1 MGKGYLK
8 RSILFLTNNKN
19 ALPMYEWLLQKGQ
32 TVHLSSDEITIR
44 QIEFMRPEIIIS
56 YNYSYIIKQD
66 IISFMNGRIINLH
79 ISYLPWNKGSNP
91 SFWSFMDETPK
102 GVTIHRVDT
111 GLDTGDILCQKLI
124 EFDEEKE
131 TFRTSY
137 KILHNEI
144 TSLFKENWN
153 SIKNNTIQGKKQ
165 ENKGTY
171 HTLLDYKKFTS
182 IYPLNWDENIAE
194 SKRKI
199 KGYNDDWN

>member
-19 ALPMYEWLLQKGQ
+19 ALPMYEWMLQKGQ

-102 GVTIHRVDT
+102 GVTITELTLVST
-111 GLDTGDILCQKLI
+111 
-124 EFDEEKE
+124 
-131 TFRTSY
+131 
-137 KILHNEI
+137 
-144 TSLFKENWN
+144 
-153 SIKNNTIQGKKQ
+153 QG
-165 ENKGTY
+165 
-171 HTLLDYKKFTS
+171 
-182 IYPLNWDENIAE
+182 IYYVRN
-194 SKRKI
+194 
-199 KGYNDDWN
+199 